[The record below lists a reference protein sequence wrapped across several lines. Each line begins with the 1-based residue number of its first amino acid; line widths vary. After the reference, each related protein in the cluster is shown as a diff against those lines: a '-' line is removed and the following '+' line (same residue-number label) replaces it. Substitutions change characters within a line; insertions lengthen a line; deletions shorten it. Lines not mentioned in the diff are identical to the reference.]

1 MEADRKF
8 ICFFP
13 CYTKKKVSRVLTW
26 NLVVLTV
33 GKLQSAAMSKQYW
46 PWYPPSLGS
55 FLQTNK
61 EYVYHFTSKQW
72 PPSKAPNFIAGR
84 KDGGGFPLS
93 MTLGNWNVPPPALKQ
108 CKGTLPFCKQLFN
121 QVITAVR
128 LHVFLILVNSIGT
141 EAINTMGKSLAQEF

>member
-1 MEADRKF
+1 MGSSVLLHYWWHAVVLLLLLWEIMRKEEIWRMADWPFAKRITSFLVCFLHIICIICTSCIDMEADRKF

-13 CYTKKKVSRVLTW
+13 CYTKKKVSRALTW

-61 EYVYHFTSKQW
+61 ESSRLRLPFLELPQASNA
-72 PPSKAPNFIAGR
+72 PPSQAPNFI
-84 KDGGGFPLS
+84 S
-93 MTLGNWNVPPPALKQ
+93 V
-108 CKGTLPFCKQLFN
+108 
-121 QVITAVR
+121 
-128 LHVFLILVNSIGT
+128 S
-141 EAINTMGKSLAQEF
+141 